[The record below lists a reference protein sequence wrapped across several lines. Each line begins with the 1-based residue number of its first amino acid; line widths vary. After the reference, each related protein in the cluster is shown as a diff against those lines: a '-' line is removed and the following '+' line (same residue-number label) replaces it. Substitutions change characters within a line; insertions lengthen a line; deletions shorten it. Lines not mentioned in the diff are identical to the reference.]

1 MKEKTVY
8 VVTIILSIFVGV
20 VGTIATIH
28 YFPITVYGKEKK
40 EEVVNKNVSIV
51 ETNSI
56 KEAVD
61 RIYDS
66 VLVVE
71 SYKNG
76 RQTGSGS
83 GFVYKKDE
91 KQGYVITNH
100 HVIEGATSVKVVN
113 MEGQSVDAAVLGSDE
128 YADIAVLS
136 MDLSGVMKVA
146 EIGDSSE
153 LELGDTLFTVGTP
166 VDDAYR
172 GTVTK
177 GILSGKDRTVSVNS
191 SSGTG
196 SYVMSVL
203 QTDAAIN
210 PGNSGGPLVNING
223 EVIGV
228 NSLKLV
234 EDEIEGMGFAI
245 PIELVM
251 VSVEKLEKGEKI
263 ERPVIG
269 VSLLDV
275 SNTYALYMNHITL
288 NKNVTFGAVI
298 VKVESDSVAEKG
310 GLQSGD
316 VITEINGEKIQDVAH
331 FRFNLYKYNIG
342 DKIKISY
349 NRDGKTKETTLEL
362 TQKAE

>member
-1 MKEKTVY
+1 MKQKIIY
-8 VVTIILSIFVGV
+8 IVTIILSISVGV
-20 VGTIATIH
+20 VGTTLTFH
-28 YFPITVYGKEKK
+28 YFPITNEIQEKTVK
-40 EEVVNKNVSIV
+40 TVSIT

-61 RIYDS
+61 KIYNS
-66 VLVVE
+66 VVVIE
-71 SYKNG
+71 SYRNE

-83 GFVYKKDE
+83 GFVYKEDE
-91 KQGYVITNH
+91 NQGYVITNH

-113 MEGQSVDAAVLGSDE
+113 MEGQSVEAKVLGSDE

-136 MDLSGVMKVA
+136 MDLSGVMSIA

-153 LELGDTLFTVGTP
+153 LDLGDTLFTVGTP
-166 VDDAYR
+166 VGNAYR

-177 GILSGKDRTVSVNS
+177 GILSGKDRTISVQS
-191 SSGTG
+191 STGNG

-251 VSVEKLEKGEKI
+251 ASVEKLEKGEKI
-263 ERPVIG
+263 ERPIIG

-275 SNTYALYMNHITL
+275 DNTYALYMNRITL
-288 NKNVTFGAVI
+288 HKDITYGAVI
-298 VKVESDSVAEKG
+298 VKVESGSVAEKG
-310 GLQSGD
+310 GLQVGD
-316 VITEINGEKIQDVAH
+316 VVVEINGEKIDDVAH
-331 FRFNLYKYNIG
+331 FRYNLYKYNIG
-342 DKIKISY
+342 ESIKITY
-349 NRDGKTKETTLEL
+349 NRDGKINTTTLVL
-362 TQKAE
+362 NQRAE

>member
-1 MKEKTVY
+1 MREKTIY

-20 VGTIATIH
+20 MGTIATIH
-28 YFPITVYGKEKK
+28 YFPITVEGKEKK
-40 EEVVNKNVSIV
+40 SEEVSKNVSIV

-100 HVIEGATSVKVVN
+100 HVIDGATSVKVVN
-113 MEGQSVDAAVLGSDE
+113 MEGQSVDATVLGSDE

-177 GILSGKDRTVSVNS
+177 GILSGKDRTVSVSS
-191 SSGTG
+191 SSGAG

-251 VSVEKLEKGEKI
+251 ASVEKLEKGEKI

-275 SNTYALYMNHITL
+275 ANTYALYMNHITL
-288 NKNVTFGAVI
+288 NKNVTYGAVI
-298 VKVESDSVAEKG
+298 VKVEAGSVAEKG
-310 GLQSGD
+310 DLQPGD

-362 TQKAE
+362 NQKAE

>member
-1 MKEKTVY
+1 MKQKIIY
-8 VVTIILSIFVGV
+8 IITIILSIFVGV
-20 VGTIATIH
+20 SGTLATLRF
-28 YFPITVYGKEKK
+28 FPVEEKMIEKTVKT
-40 EEVVNKNVSIV
+40 VSIT
-51 ETNSI
+51 EADSI
-56 KEAVD
+56 KEAVYK
-61 RIYDS
+61 IYNA
-66 VLVVE
+66 VVVIE
-71 SYKNG
+71 SYRNG

-83 GFVYKKDE
+83 GFVYKKNDQE
-91 KQGYVITNH
+91 GYVITNH

-113 MEGQSVDAAVLGSDE
+113 MDGESVDAKVLGSDE

-136 MDLSGVMKVA
+136 MDINGVMDIA
-146 EIGDSSE
+146 EIGDSSK

-166 VDDAYR
+166 VGNAYR

-177 GILSGKDRTVSVNS
+177 GILSGKDRTVSVES
-191 SSGTG
+191 ASGNG

-251 VSVEKLEKGEKI
+251 ASVEKLEKGEKI
-263 ERPVIG
+263 ERPVVG

-275 SNTYALYMNHITL
+275 SNTYALYRNGITL
-288 NKNVTFGAVI
+288 HKDITYGAVI
-298 VKVESDSVAEKG
+298 VNIEPNSVAEKG
-310 GLQSGD
+310 GLQEGD
-316 VITEINGEKIQDVAH
+316 VILKVNNDRIADVAH
-331 FRFNLYKYNIG
+331 FRYNLYKYSIG
-342 DKIKISY
+342 DNIKIIY
-349 NRDGKTKETTLEL
+349 NRNGEEKETTLTL
-362 TQKAE
+362 NQKAE

>member
-1 MKEKTVY
+1 MKQKIIY
-8 VVTIILSIFVGV
+8 LVTIILSFFVGV
-20 VGTIATIH
+20 SGTLVTLRFVPVEEKLIEK
-28 YFPITVYGKEKK
+28 TVKT
-40 EEVVNKNVSIV
+40 VSIT
-51 ETNSI
+51 ESDSI
-56 KEAVD
+56 KEAVNK
-61 RIYDS
+61 IYNA
-66 VLVVE
+66 VVVIE
-71 SYKNG
+71 SYRNG

-83 GFVYKKDE
+83 GFVYKKNDKE
-91 KQGYVITNH
+91 GYVITNH

-113 MEGQSVDAAVLGSDE
+113 MEGQSVDAKVLGSDE

-136 MDLSGVMKVA
+136 MDINGVIDVA

-153 LELGDTLFTVGTP
+153 LNLGDTLFTVGTP
-166 VDDAYR
+166 VGIAYR

-177 GILSGKDRTVSVNS
+177 GILSGKDRTVSVQS
-191 SSGTG
+191 SSGNG

-251 VSVEKLEKGEKI
+251 ASVEKLEKGEKI
-263 ERPVIG
+263 ERPIVG

-275 SNTYALYMNHITL
+275 TNTYALYRNEITL
-288 NKNVTFGAVI
+288 HKDITYGAVI
-298 VKVESDSVAEKG
+298 VNVEPNSVAEQG
-310 GLQSGD
+310 GLKTGD
-316 VITEINGEKIQDVAH
+316 VILKVNDDKIEDVAH
-331 FRFNLYKYNIG
+331 FRYNLYKYNIG
-342 DKIKISY
+342 EKIKVIY
-349 NRDGKTKETTLEL
+349 NRNGEEREAMLTLN
-362 TQKAE
+362 QKAE

>member
-1 MKEKTVY
+1 MKHKIIY
-8 VVTIILSIFVGV
+8 ISTIILSIFIGV
-20 VGTIATIH
+20 SGTLATIH
-28 YFPITVYGKEKK
+28 FFPMKTEVASKTVKTVTIT
-40 EEVVNKNVSIV
+40 
-51 ETNSI
+51 ETDSI

-61 RIYDS
+61 KIYNA
-66 VLVVE
+66 VVVVE

-83 GFVYKKDE
+83 GFVYKSDKQ
-91 KQGYVITNH
+91 QGYVITNH
-100 HVIEGATSVKVVN
+100 HVIDGATSVKVIN
-113 MEGQSVDAAVLGSDE
+113 MDGQSVDAKVLGSDE

-136 MDLSGVMKVA
+136 MNVEGVMAIA
-146 EIGDSSE
+146 EIGNSSE
-153 LELGDTLFTVGTP
+153 MELGDTLFTVGTP
-166 VDDAYR
+166 VDNAYR

-177 GILSGKDRTVSVNS
+177 GILSGKDRTVSVELQ
-191 SSGTG
+191 SGNG

-251 VSVEKLEKGEKI
+251 ASVEKLEKGEKI
-263 ERPVIG
+263 DRPVIG

-275 SNTYALYMNHITL
+275 DNTYALYMNHIMLDKSITY
-288 NKNVTFGAVI
+288 GAVI
-298 VKVESDSVAEKG
+298 VTVESGSVAQKG
-310 GLQSGD
+310 GLQDGD
-316 VITEINGEKIQDVAH
+316 VILKVNGEKIEDVAH
-331 FRFNLYKYNIG
+331 FRYNLYKYNIG
-342 DKIKISY
+342 DKITVTY
-349 NRDGKTKETTLEL
+349 YRNGKEREAILTLNH
-362 TQKAE
+362 KAE

>member
-1 MKEKTVY
+1 MKQKTTY
-8 VVTIILSIFVGV
+8 IVTIILSMFVGIA
-20 VGTIATIH
+20 GTIATIH
-28 YFPITVYGKEKK
+28 FFPLSKEVKEKTVK
-40 EEVVNKNVSIV
+40 SVSIT

-56 KEAVD
+56 KEAVSK
-61 RIYDS
+61 IYNA
-66 VLVVE
+66 VVVIE
-71 SYKNG
+71 SYQNG

-83 GFVYKKDE
+83 GFVYKKDD

-100 HVIEGATSVKVVN
+100 HVIEDATEVKVVN
-113 MEGQSVDAAVLGSDE
+113 MDGQTIDAKVLGSDE

-136 MDLSGVMKVA
+136 MNADGVMAVA
-146 EIGDSSE
+146 EIGVSSE

-166 VDDAYR
+166 VDNAYR

-177 GILSGKDRTVSVNS
+177 GILSGKERTVSVSSNS
-191 SSGTG
+191 GNG

-263 ERPVIG
+263 ERPVVG

-275 SNTYALYMNHITL
+275 SNTYALYMNRINLDKNITY
-288 NKNVTFGAVI
+288 GAVI
-298 VKVESDSVAEKG
+298 VNVEPNSVAEKG
-310 GLQSGD
+310 GLKAGD
-316 VITEINGEKIQDVAH
+316 VVTEINGEKIEDVAH
-331 FRFNLYKYNIG
+331 FRYNLYKYNIG
-342 DKIKISY
+342 DKIKVTY
-349 NRDGKTKETTLEL
+349 NRDGKKGEATLTLSE
-362 TQKAE
+362 KAE

>member
-1 MKEKTVY
+1 MKQKIIY
-8 VVTIILSIFVGV
+8 LVTIILSFFVGV
-20 VGTIATIH
+20 SGTLVTLRFVPVEEKLIEK
-28 YFPITVYGKEKK
+28 TVKT
-40 EEVVNKNVSIV
+40 VSIT
-51 ETNSI
+51 ESDSI
-56 KEAVD
+56 KEAVNK
-61 RIYDS
+61 IYNA
-66 VLVVE
+66 VVVIE
-71 SYKNG
+71 SYRNG

-83 GFVYKKDE
+83 GFVYKKNDKE
-91 KQGYVITNH
+91 GYVITNH

-113 MEGQSVDAAVLGSDE
+113 MEGQSVDAKVLGSDE

-136 MDLSGVMKVA
+136 MDINGVIDVA

-153 LELGDTLFTVGTP
+153 LNLGDTLFTVGTP
-166 VDDAYR
+166 VGIAYR

-177 GILSGKDRTVSVNS
+177 GILSGKDRTVSVQS
-191 SSGTG
+191 SSGNG

-251 VSVEKLEKGEKI
+251 ASVEKLEKGEKI
-263 ERPVIG
+263 ERPIVG

-275 SNTYALYMNHITL
+275 TNTYALYRNEITL
-288 NKNVTFGAVI
+288 HKDITYGAVI
-298 VKVESDSVAEKG
+298 VNVEPNSVAEQG
-310 GLQSGD
+310 GLKAGD
-316 VITEINGEKIQDVAH
+316 VILKVNDDKIADVAH
-331 FRFNLYKYNIG
+331 FRYNLYKYNIG
-342 DKIKISY
+342 EKVKVIY
-349 NRDGKTKETTLEL
+349 NRNGEEREAMLTLN
-362 TQKAE
+362 QKAE

>member
-1 MKEKTVY
+1 MKQKIIY
-8 VVTIILSIFVGV
+8 IITIILSIGIGV
-20 VGTIATIH
+20 SGTLATLH
-28 YFPITVYGKEKK
+28 FFPMEAKTVEKTVK
-40 EEVVNKNVSIV
+40 TVSIT
-51 ETNSI
+51 ETDSI
-56 KEAVD
+56 KEAVYK
-61 RIYDS
+61 IYNA
-66 VLVVE
+66 VVVIE
-71 SYKNG
+71 SYRNG

-83 GFVYKKDE
+83 GFVYKKDDKE
-91 KQGYVITNH
+91 GYVITNH

-113 MEGQSVDAAVLGSDE
+113 MDGESVDAKVLGSDE

-136 MDLSGVMKVA
+136 MDISGVMDIA
-146 EIGDSSE
+146 QIGASSE

-166 VDDAYR
+166 VGNAYR

-177 GILSGKDRTVSVNS
+177 GILSGKDRTVSVQS
-191 SSGTG
+191 SSGNG

-251 VSVEKLEKGEKI
+251 SSAEKLEKGEKI
-263 ERPVIG
+263 ERPIVG

-275 SNTYALYMNHITL
+275 NNTYALYRNRITL
-288 NKNVTFGAVI
+288 HKDITYGAVI
-298 VKVESDSVAEKG
+298 VSVETGSVAEKG
-310 GLQSGD
+310 GLQEGD
-316 VITEINGEKIQDVAH
+316 VILKVNNDKIEDVAH
-331 FRFNLYKYNIG
+331 FRYNLYKYNIG
-342 DKIKISY
+342 DTIKVVY
-349 NRDGKTKETTLEL
+349 NRNGEEKETTLTL

>member
-1 MKEKTVY
+1 MKQKIIYIVTVILSICVGIAGTVVTFHYFPLTSGEQEKTVK
-8 VVTIILSIFVGV
+8 T
-20 VGTIATIH
+20 
-28 YFPITVYGKEKK
+28 
-40 EEVVNKNVSIV
+40 VSIT

-61 RIYDS
+61 KIYNS
-66 VLVVE
+66 VVVVE
-71 SYKNG
+71 SYHNG

-91 KQGYVITNH
+91 KQGFIITNH
-100 HVIEGATSVKVVN
+100 HVIEGATSVKIVN
-113 MEGQSVDAAVLGSDE
+113 MDGQGIDAKVLGSDE

-136 MDLSGVMKVA
+136 IDVSGVISVA
-146 EIGDSSE
+146 QIGDSSE

-166 VDDAYR
+166 VGDAYR

-177 GILSGKDRTVSVNS
+177 GILSGKDRTVSVQLSTGN
-191 SSGTG
+191 G

-234 EDEIEGMGFAI
+234 QDEIEGMGFAI

-251 VSVEKLEKGEKI
+251 ASVEKLERGEKI
-263 ERPVIG
+263 DRPIVG

-275 SNTYALYMNHITL
+275 NNTYALYMNRITL
-288 NKNVTFGAVI
+288 HKDVTYGAVI
-298 VKVESDSVAEKG
+298 VKVDSGSVAEKG

-316 VITEINGEKIQDVAH
+316 VIIKINEEKIEDVAH
-331 FRFNLYKYNIG
+331 FRYNLYKHNIG
-342 DKIKISY
+342 EEIKVTY
-349 NRDGKTKETTLEL
+349 NRNGKEAETTLTL
-362 TQKAE
+362 NQKAE

>member
-1 MKEKTVY
+1 MKQKIIY
-8 VVTIILSIFVGV
+8 LVTIILSFFVGV
-20 VGTIATIH
+20 SGTLVTLRFVPVEEKLIEK
-28 YFPITVYGKEKK
+28 TVKT
-40 EEVVNKNVSIV
+40 VSIT
-51 ETNSI
+51 ESDSI
-56 KEAVD
+56 KEAVNK
-61 RIYDS
+61 IYNA
-66 VLVVE
+66 VVVIE
-71 SYKNG
+71 SYRNG

-83 GFVYKKDE
+83 GFVYE
-91 KQGYVITNH
+91 KNDKEGYVITNH

-113 MEGQSVDAAVLGSDE
+113 MEGQSVDAKVLGSDE

-136 MDLSGVMKVA
+136 MDINGVIDVA

-153 LELGDTLFTVGTP
+153 LNLGDTLFTVGTP
-166 VDDAYR
+166 VGIAYR

-177 GILSGKDRTVSVNS
+177 GILSGKDRTVSVQS
-191 SSGTG
+191 SSGNG

-251 VSVEKLEKGEKI
+251 ASVEKLEKGEKI
-263 ERPVIG
+263 ERPIVG

-275 SNTYALYMNHITL
+275 TNTYALYRNEITL
-288 NKNVTFGAVI
+288 HKDITYGAVI
-298 VKVESDSVAEKG
+298 VNVEPNSVAEQG
-310 GLQSGD
+310 GLKAGD
-316 VITEINGEKIQDVAH
+316 VILKVNDDKIADVAH
-331 FRFNLYKYNIG
+331 FRYNLYKYNIG
-342 DKIKISY
+342 EKIKVIY
-349 NRDGKTKETTLEL
+349 NRNGEEREAMLTLN
-362 TQKAE
+362 QKAE